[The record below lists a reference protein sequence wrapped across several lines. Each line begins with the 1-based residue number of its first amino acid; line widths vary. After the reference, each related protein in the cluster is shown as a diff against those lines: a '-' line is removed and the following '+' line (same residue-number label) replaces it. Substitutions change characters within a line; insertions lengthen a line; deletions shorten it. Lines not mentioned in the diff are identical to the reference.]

1 MTEKS
6 EIMTSRDNDKQSAR
20 IMTAEI
26 IEGLTGED
34 TDLMDGPDLAIYF
47 CDIQRLASL
56 LVSPDLRWREREK
69 EGGDD
74 TCWCNEAKVTPIST
88 NTIYRRATRGGGK

>member
-34 TDLMDGPDLAIYF
+34 TDLMDGPDLAVYF
-47 CDIQRLASL
+47 
-56 LVSPDLRWREREK
+56 
-69 EGGDD
+69 
-74 TCWCNEAKVTPIST
+74 
-88 NTIYRRATRGGGK
+88 

>member
-1 MTEKS
+1 
-6 EIMTSRDNDKQSAR
+6 MTSRDNDKQSAR

-34 TDLMDGPDLAIYF
+34 TDLMDGPDLAVYF

-56 LVSPDLRWREREK
+56 LVSPDLSWR
-69 EGGDD
+69 
-74 TCWCNEAKVTPIST
+74 
-88 NTIYRRATRGGGK
+88 

>member
-1 MTEKS
+1 
-6 EIMTSRDNDKQSAR
+6 MTSTDNDKRSAR

-34 TDLMDGPDLAIYF
+34 TDLMDGPDLAVYF

-56 LVSPDLRWREREK
+56 LVSPDLSWRWRERE
-69 EGGDD
+69 
-74 TCWCNEAKVTPIST
+74 
-88 NTIYRRATRGGGK
+88 RGWG

>member
-1 MTEKS
+1 
-6 EIMTSRDNDKQSAR
+6 MTSTDNDKQSAR

-34 TDLMDGPDLAIYF
+34 TDLMDGPDLAVYF

-56 LVSPDLRWREREK
+56 LGSPDLSWRWRERE
-69 EGGDD
+69 
-74 TCWCNEAKVTPIST
+74 
-88 NTIYRRATRGGGK
+88 RGWG

>member
-1 MTEKS
+1 
-6 EIMTSRDNDKQSAR
+6 MTSTDNDKQSAR

-34 TDLMDGPDLAIYF
+34 RDLMDGPDLAVYF

-56 LVSPDLRWREREK
+56 LVSPDLSWRWRERE
-69 EGGDD
+69 
-74 TCWCNEAKVTPIST
+74 
-88 NTIYRRATRGGGK
+88 RGWG

>member
-6 EIMTSRDNDKQSAR
+6 GIMTSRDNDKQSAR

-26 IEGLTGED
+26 IEGLTGEY
-34 TDLMDGPDLAIYF
+34 TDLMDGPDLAVYF

-56 LVSPDLRWREREK
+56 LVSPDLSWRWRERE
-69 EGGDD
+69 
-74 TCWCNEAKVTPIST
+74 
-88 NTIYRRATRGGGK
+88 RGWG